1 MCVINTQAEPCWA
14 GSPWIKCPWHGRNWA
29 RRLMGPC
36 FSLFPPSLLS
46 FVSFYS
52 FPFFFSFLLFFSESW
67 LPLQRIW
74 EAALRDARNS
84 ARQACCYIPKGH
96 PQVSMLPTLPGA
108 VYIKERGVDVTS
120 PRNRLTYSR
129 KEQGWRSLEGNSI
142 WWIFI
147 CRRDFKNTFWAGCSI
162 HRPQILA
169 TGERQR
175 QEVHTFE
182 ARQAYRPVWATSWG
196 SVSKSSKRRG

>member
-1 MCVINTQAEPCWA
+1 MCNKHSGGA
-14 GSPWIKCPWHGRNWA
+14 
-29 RRLMGPC
+29 LMGRRPMNQMPLARQELSSPFDGTF
-36 FSLFPPSLLS
+36 FSPPPPPPLS

-52 FPFFFSFLLFFSESW
+52 FPFFFSFLLLFFFSESW

-84 ARQACCYIPKGH
+84 ARQACCYIPTRH

-129 KEQGWRSLEGNSI
+129 KEQG
-142 WWIFI
+142 
-147 CRRDFKNTFWAGCSI
+147 
-162 HRPQILA
+162 
-169 TGERQR
+169 
-175 QEVHTFE
+175 
-182 ARQAYRPVWATSWG
+182 
-196 SVSKSSKRRG
+196 